1 MINNIKSVSYHEK
14 NGNGKNFWKNIWEF
28 QTLFKKLYLYLSF
41 SSNIKVIRYLSTKG
55 YDTETQKD
63 TGSEKR

>member
-1 MINNIKSVSYHEK
+1 MKKMETEK
-14 NGNGKNFWKNIWEF
+14 IFGKIFGSFKL
-28 QTLFKKLYLYLSF
+28 LFKKLYLYLSF